1 MCCSYSISV
10 SRMVRRDYQQPLDW
24 SWEESWHNVQMPPN
38 MAKEQRVARITPGQ
52 SLMGVFNH
60 TYKQIS
66 LSAWREFCVEFLE
79 VAIARAR
86 FVAL

>member
-38 MAKEQRVARITPGQ
+38 MAKEQRVVRISCSIRGSVINTCADIAISRVSHAP
-52 SLMGVFNH
+52 VFGPMSVRSSQV
-60 TYKQIS
+60 YRKFQ
-66 LSAWREFCVEFLE
+66 E
-79 VAIARAR
+79 
-86 FVAL
+86 

>member
-1 MCCSYSISV
+1 MSKCLLIWPKNRELHV
-10 SRMVRRDYQQPLDW
+10 SL
-24 SWEESWHNVQMPPN
+24 
-38 MAKEQRVARITPGQ
+38 RV
-52 SLMGVFNH
+52 SLLMGVFNH